1 MANVTTAH
9 RETTGTLATGRY
21 QMRGHQSVGGGT
33 AGLVAALIL
42 KTRFTIKFQFN
53 IGSGTQPIGL
63 TFPDDG
69 ILFLTDVHV
78 TLPTGAKT
86 TALLQKV

>member
-1 MANVTTAH
+1 MANVTAIH
-9 RETTGTLATGRY
+9 RETTGTVVTGRY

-33 AGLVAALIL
+33 AGDVIYRDGGASG
-42 KTRFTIKFQFN
+42 TIKFQFN

-63 TFPDDG
+63 TFPADG

-78 TLPTGAKT
+78 TLPTSAKT
-86 TALLQKV
+86 TAFVEAV

>member
-1 MANVTTAH
+1 MANVTTVH
-9 RETTGTLATGRY
+9 RDTTGTVVTGRY

-33 AGLVAALIL
+33 AGEIIYRDGGASG
-42 KTRFTIKFQFN
+42 TIKFQFN

-78 TLPTGAKT
+78 TLPTSAKT
-86 TALLQKV
+86 TAILEKV

>member
-1 MANVTTAH
+1 MPNVSAIH
-9 RETTGTLATGRY
+9 RDTTGNIVTGRY

-33 AGLVAALIL
+33 AGEVIFRDGGASG
-42 KTRFTIKFQFN
+42 TVKFQFN
-53 IGSGTQPIGL
+53 IGGGTQPIGL
-63 TFPDDG
+63 TLPADG

-86 TALLQKV
+86 TIFVEAV

>member
-9 RETTGTLATGRY
+9 TDATGTLATGRY

-33 AGLVAALIL
+33 AGEVIYRDGGASG
-42 KTRFTIKFQFN
+42 TVKFQFN
-53 IGSGTQPIGL
+53 IGGGTQPIGL

>member
-9 RETTGTLATGRY
+9 TDATGTLATGRY

-33 AGLVAALIL
+33 AGEVIYRDGGASG
-42 KTRFTIKFQFN
+42 TVKFQFN
-53 IGSGTQPIGL
+53 IGGGTQPIGL

-78 TLPTGAKT
+78 TLPTSAKT
-86 TALLQKV
+86 TAILEKV

>member
-1 MANVTTAH
+1 MANVTAVH
-9 RETTGTLATGRY
+9 RDTTGTVITGRY

-33 AGLVAALIL
+33 AGDVIYRDGGASG
-42 KTRFTIKFQFN
+42 TVKFQFN
-53 IGSGTQPIGL
+53 IGGGTQPIGL

-78 TLPTGAKT
+78 TLPTSAKT
-86 TALLQKV
+86 TAILEKV

>member
-9 RETTGTLATGRY
+9 TDATGTLATGRY

-33 AGLVAALIL
+33 AGEVIYRDGGASG
-42 KTRFTIKFQFN
+42 TVKFQFN
-53 IGSGTQPIGL
+53 IGGGTQPIGL

-78 TLPTGAKT
+78 TVPTGAKT
-86 TALLQKV
+86 TAVLQ

>member
-1 MANVTTAH
+1 MANVTAIH
-9 RETTGTLATGRY
+9 RETTGTVVTGRY

-33 AGLVAALIL
+33 AGDIIYRDGGASGPI
-42 KTRFTIKFQFN
+42 RFQFN
-53 IGSGTQPIGL
+53 IGGGTQPIGL

-78 TLPTGAKT
+78 TLPTSAKT
-86 TALLQKV
+86 TAFVQAV

>member
-1 MANVTTAH
+1 MSNVTAIH
-9 RETTGTLATGRY
+9 RETTGTLITGRY

-33 AGLVAALIL
+33 AGDVIYRDGGASGP
-42 KTRFTIKFQFN
+42 IKFQFN

-63 TFPDDG
+63 EFPADG

-78 TLPTGAKT
+78 TLPAGAKT
-86 TALLQKV
+86 TIFVEAV

>member
-9 RETTGTLATGRY
+9 TDATGTLATGRY

-33 AGLVAALIL
+33 AGEVIYRDGGASG
-42 KTRFTIKFQFN
+42 TVKFQFN
-53 IGSGTQPIGL
+53 IGGGTQPIGL

-86 TALLQKV
+86 TASLQKV